1 MTRALIG
8 IVFVLSAVPL
18 AAASVEDEARQFL
31 ALYDSLYLAMSRV
44 ANEAS
49 WKAVTDVTPEHDGE
63 RVGANKTYS
72 AFAGN
77 RGIIERAREYLKRE
91 SELSASSVRQLK
103 KILLAAAEAPGTV
116 PDIVA
121 ARVEAESRQSSI
133 QDSFEFTIDGR
144 KLTANDIDRIL
155 QKSVDLS
162 ERRKAWE
169 ASKEIGKPLRAG
181 LIELQRL
188 RNAVSREMG
197 FSSFHALQVADY
209 DMTVKEMADLLD
221 GFVRDTKPLYDE
233 LHLWTRRHLAKRY
246 GAPVPEDSIPAH
258 WINNRWSQNWTGI
271 VEAADLDP
279 YFAGREPSWI
289 VKTSEAFYTSMGF
302 EPLPESFWKKSDLYP
317 VSPGESRKKNS
328 HASAWH
334 VDVERDVRSLMSVE
348 PDERWFSTSHHE
360 LGHIYYYLS
369 YTRPEVPPILRAG
382 ANRAFHEGIGELISI
397 ASHQTPYLKGLGII
411 PADKVIDPIPFLLNE
426 ALGETIPFIAWSAGV
441 MARWEADLY
450 EKNLPPSEWNRRW
463 WSYVKEYQRI
473 EPPSPR
479 GEEYCDPATKTHI
492 NDDPGQY
499 YDYAIATVLK
509 YQIHEHI
516 ARKILR
522 EDPRS
527 CNYHGKREVGDFLK
541 SILKEGAAR
550 PWRDVLRE
558 ATGDDLSTRAMMAYF
573 EPLREWLRKENA
585 APAR

>member
-1 MTRALIG
+1 M
-8 IVFVLSAVPL
+8 
-18 AAASVEDEARQFL
+18 
-31 ALYDSLYLAMSRV
+31 
-44 ANEAS
+44 
-49 WKAVTDVTPEHDGE
+49 
-63 RVGANKTYS
+63 
-72 AFAGN
+72 
-77 RGIIERAREYLKRE
+77 
-91 SELSASSVRQLK
+91 RQLR

-144 KLTANDIDRIL
+144 EAHRERHRSRIL

-181 LIELQRL
+181 LVELQRL
-188 RNAVSREMG
+188 RNAVAREMG
-197 FSSFHALQVADY
+197 LSSFHALQVADY

-246 GAPVPEDSIPAH
+246 GAPVPEGSIPAH

-360 LGHIYYYLS
+360 LGHIYYYSPGFRRRLGS
-369 YTRPEVPPILRAG
+369 APIDKMMALATYSSSPMKTRW
-382 ANRAFHEGIGELISI
+382 
-397 ASHQTPYLKGLGII
+397 T
-411 PADKVIDPIPFLLNE
+411 
-426 ALGETIPFIAWSAGV
+426 
-441 MARWEADLY
+441 
-450 EKNLPPSEWNRRW
+450 PPSESSIRSASSVMNRVPNFSAWARN
-463 WSYVKEYQRI
+463 SFI
-473 EPPSPR
+473 ISGPMIPS
-479 GEEYCDPATKTHI
+479 GWA
-492 NDDPGQY
+492 G
-499 YDYAIATVLK
+499 
-509 YQIHEHI
+509 
-516 ARKILR
+516 
-522 EDPRS
+522 
-527 CNYHGKREVGDFLK
+527 
-541 SILKEGAAR
+541 
-550 PWRDVLRE
+550 
-558 ATGDDLSTRAMMAYF
+558 
-573 EPLREWLRKENA
+573 
-585 APAR
+585 